1 MYECIELLER
11 VNVYMKTGHYV
22 CMVYKYIDIVG
33 TSPNGSDDSIRNA
46 VEEAA
51 KTVKN
56 LQWGELGRVTVRIED
71 GKILE
76 FQSEVRLGFKIE
88 HG

>member
-1 MYECIELLER
+1 MAR
-11 VNVYMKTGHYV
+11 VTIYMKTDHYLCV
-22 CMVYKYIDIVG
+22 VYKYIDIVG
-33 TSPNGSDDSIRNA
+33 TSPNGSDDAIRNA

-51 KTVKN
+51 RTVKN

-76 FQSEVRLGFKIE
+76 FQSR
-88 HG
+88 

>member
-1 MYECIELLER
+1 MYECIEILER
-11 VNVYMKTGHYV
+11 VKTYMKTGHYV

-33 TSPNGSDDSIRNA
+33 TSPNGLDDSIRNA

-56 LQWGELGRVTVRIED
+56 LQ
-71 GKILE
+71 
-76 FQSEVRLGFKIE
+76 
-88 HG
+88 

>member
-1 MYECIELLER
+1 MQW
-11 VNVYMKTGHYV
+11 K
-22 CMVYKYIDIVG
+22 K
-33 TSPNGSDDSIRNA
+33 
-46 VEEAA
+46 AA